1 MSALSARLLEF
12 AHREK
17 GRDLART
24 QLVLQVRERT
34 WLENAWRVCRSLPCP
49 AFPSRRSFGVSHLS
63 HTDPPPPPCS
73 LPPQLEELQESLAQE
88 KQRHAE
94 GDAALREQ
102 VGRVREESR

>member
-1 MSALSARLLEF
+1 MGFVPL
-12 AHREK
+12 
-17 GRDLART
+17 
-24 QLVLQVRERT
+24 
-34 WLENAWRVCRSLPCP
+34 
-49 AFPSRRSFGVSHLS
+49 VSH
-63 HTDPPPPPCS
+63 TRPARS